1 MLYLLLVIPG
11 MLLTMWAQF
20 QVKGTYDKYAQI
32 DSNMGMTGAEVA
44 AKILTEMGIG
54 NVSIEPVAGELT
66 DHYDPSAKDRK
77 SVV

>member
-20 QVKGTYDKYAQI
+20 QVKGTYTKYAQI

-44 AKILTEMGIG
+44 AKILG
-54 NVSIEPVAGELT
+54 
-66 DHYDPSAKDRK
+66 
-77 SVV
+77 